1 MANEKNLRP
10 FDTLPESKQ
19 REIRRKGGLARQ
31 QQIRERK
38 AFSELFSVALPMMS
52 KDGKTPHDVAIV
64 NRLIEKA
71 ENGDVKAFLAILEA
85 VGEKSKTKVEV
96 SAKVETV
103 EQLSNDQ
110 LLAIA
115 QMSVDDEAN

>member
-10 FDTLPESKQ
+10 LNTRAKSEQ
-19 REIRRKGGLARQ
+19 REICRKGGLARQ